1 MSTIPEPLR
10 ESAALLHAARQAGDA
25 AAIAALYSE
34 DALLILPD
42 GQRLA
47 GRAAIASHYVAVAR
61 PAAPAVRK
69 AAGGA
74 EPAYK
79 FYFFPPLVHAL
90 ATVNGRHGE
99 KHSLVDIYQQQADL
113 RYLLVFSSWTLR

>member
-1 MSTIPEPLR
+1 MRRAIHTMSTIPEPLR
-10 ESAALLHAARQAGDA
+10 ESAAQLHAARQAGDA

-34 DALLILPD
+34 DALLILPS
-42 GQRLA
+42 GQHLV
-47 GRAAIASHYVAVAR
+47 GRAAIASYYVNAAR
-61 PAAPAVRK
+61 KAASGAAPAT
-69 AAGGA
+69 
-74 EPAYK
+74 K
-79 FYFFPPLVHAL
+79 FYFFPPMVHAL

>member
-1 MSTIPEPLR
+1 MSDIPEPLR
-10 ESAALLHAARQAGDA
+10 DCAVQLQAARHAGDG

-47 GRAAIASHYVAVAR
+47 GRAAIAAHYGGLASATPAR
-61 PAAPAVRK
+61 GK
-69 AAGGA
+69 AAAGRESA
-74 EPAYK
+74 FK
-79 FYFFPPLVHAL
+79 FYFFPPLVHAI
-90 ATVNGRHGE
+90 ASVNGRHGE